1 MVRNF
6 QIWNLQMERI
16 STPQSFSFPQNQEDE
31 SADCAICLFGFG
43 SAVTTTTD
51 CNHTF
56 HKTCLDIW
64 LENNVTCPICRAP
77 LANRTIA
84 QQRLDAALINQG
96 AGLPTEVLDRAL
108 ISATSSTVSGEDYA
122 RQMLALGAQLSPAEL
137 HNAICSAVGIPLRLS
152 PTIPV

>member
-1 MVRNF
+1 
-6 QIWNLQMERI
+6 MERI

>member
-1 MVRNF
+1 
-6 QIWNLQMERI
+6 MERI

-51 CNHTF
+51 CNHTL

-84 QQRLDAALINQG
+84 QQRLDAALINQV